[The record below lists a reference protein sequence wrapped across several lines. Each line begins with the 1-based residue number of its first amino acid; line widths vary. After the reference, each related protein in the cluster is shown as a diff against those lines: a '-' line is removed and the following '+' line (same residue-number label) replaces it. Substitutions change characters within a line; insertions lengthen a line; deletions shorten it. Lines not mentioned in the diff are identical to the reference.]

1 MKTYTVERA
10 YLHWL
15 NRQRDVNGL
24 STDQIALIKQA
35 FYSGAQSMAGETL
48 CILNDWACACSGLEP
63 EPIEPSTVYD
73 RAAENLNYYY
83 TELGIYNAV

>member
-24 STDQIALIKQA
+24 STDQLALIKQA
-35 FYSGAQSMAGETL
+35 FYSGAESMAGETL
-48 CILNDWACACSGLEP
+48 CILSDWATACSGLKP
-63 EPIEPSTVYD
+63 EPIEPSQVFD
-73 RAAENLNYYY
+73 RAEENLTYYY
-83 TELGIYNAV
+83 KQIGVIDAL